1 MKYRPLED
9 SATSHRANATVCTR
23 LRQNTTDFI
32 PADEWASSSPDLN
45 PLDYCTWDIMQY
57 LVFAK
62 PTVSVCKS
70 IGPQRGN
77 QKTSGRRSLSRQ
89 FENPLHDGK
98 TIECS

>member
-32 PADEWASSSPDLN
+32 RADEWASSSPDLN

-57 LVFAK
+57 LVYEADGFRVQIHRTAK
-62 PTVSVCKS
+62 RQSKNKWKEVTIETVRKS
-70 IGPQRGN
+70 IARWKN
-77 QKTSGRRSLSRQ
+77 
-89 FENPLHDGK
+89 D
-98 TIECS
+98 